1 MQSFIT
7 NGCGKQILFLCC
19 TYKEQDKPYKH
30 NSGNGIY
37 TRKWNQWKDGDFIK
51 I

>member
-19 TYKEQDKPYKH
+19 TYKEQDKDINIIHKIKYTLNNEIYEKI
-30 NSGNGIY
+30 GI
-37 TRKWNQWKDGDFIK
+37 
-51 I
+51 